1 MAVNSMPPVQASASV
16 DSMPTPAPRIM
27 GRHEGESGDEAARYA
42 VSEEAL
48 TGGASPEETDVLATP
63 TGFRLPDS
71 TLPEQTGAAGE
82 NEFWRQ
88 RWSALLPTTEA
99 PTEVGTTAPVTAG
112 VSGAASPEPLP
123 VDGEAEPA
131 SPEEPVVATETAEA
145 VNVTTMAALV
155 ALLPRLSA
163 GALNAGSSV
172 AATSQ
177 APSRS
182 DEGVTRVGSAGSS
195 GDGSL
200 LARQMSLAMTASARE
215 SAALLPEG
223 ATTTL
228 EARAAQGLAAAT
240 PAEGAPSLT
249 TLAAPVAATR
259 GHEWSALKLDSAP
272 SQWGQQLLDTL
283 KERVEMQVNQNIKQA
298 HIRLDPPEL
307 GKLELTVRVE
317 GDRLSVQ
324 LNASNPALRDA
335 LLQSSE
341 RLRMSLSTQHSGGVD
356 VNVGQGDRQREQAS
370 ADEEL
375 PILAGRRQRL
385 ATVTPVNPDPVGLN
399 ALV

>member
-1 MAVNSMPPVQASASV
+1 MAVNSMPPVPPAASGDGLST
-16 DSMPTPAPRIM
+16 TPPRIM
-27 GRHEGESGDEAARYA
+27 GRHEGENGDDAARYV

-48 TGGASPEETDVLATP
+48 SGGVSSASAEALPMPTGGELPGSA
-63 TGFRLPDS
+63 LPD
-71 TLPEQTGAAGE
+71 LTGAAGE

-88 RWSALLPTTEA
+88 RWSALLPTMEA
-99 PTEVGTTAPVTAG
+99 PTEVGKAAPVTTG
-112 VSGAASPEPLP
+112 LSGEEGSESVP
-123 VDGEAEPA
+123 VDGEAESASP
-131 SPEEPVVATETAEA
+131 SPEESVVATAAPEA

-155 ALLPRLSA
+155 ALLPRL
-163 GALNAGSSV
+163 NATGSLV
-172 AATSQ
+172 AA
-177 APSRS
+177 APSATSRS
-182 DEGVTRVGSAGSS
+182 DEAGATRVGSAASA

-200 LARQMSLAMTASARE
+200 LARQMSLAMAASARE
-215 SAALLPEG
+215 SAPSLLPES
-223 ATTTL
+223 ATSAL
-228 EARAAQGLAAAT
+228 DARAGHGLASAT
-240 PAEGAPSLT
+240 PAEGAPSLA
-249 TLAAPVAATR
+249 TLAAPVAAPR
-259 GHEWSALKLDSAP
+259 GHEWSALKLDTSP

-324 LNASNPALRDA
+324 LNASNPALREA

>member
-16 DSMPTPAPRIM
+16 DSMLPPAPRIM
-27 GRHEGESGDEAARYA
+27 GRHEGESGDEAARYV

-48 TGGASPEETDVLATP
+48 SGGASPEETDVLATP
-63 TGFRLPDS
+63 TGFQLPDS
-71 TLPEQTGAAGE
+71 TLAELSGAAGE

-88 RWSALLPTTEA
+88 RWSALLPTAEA

-112 VSGAASPEPLP
+112 VSGAASPVP
-123 VDGEAEPA
+123 VDGEAEPS
-131 SPEEPVVATETAEA
+131 SPEEPLVAPDAAEA

-163 GALNAGSSV
+163 GALNAGSPV
-172 AATSQ
+172 AASSQ
-177 APSRS
+177 APSRP

-200 LARQMSLAMTASARE
+200 MVRQMNLAMVASARE
-215 SAALLPEG
+215 SAPALLPES
-223 ATTTL
+223 ATSGL
-228 EARAAQGLAAAT
+228 EARVGQGLAAAT
-240 PAEGAPSLT
+240 PAESAQSLT

-259 GHEWSALKLDSAP
+259 GHEWSALKLESAP

-324 LNASNPALRDA
+324 LNASNPALREA

-356 VNVGQGDRQREQAS
+356 VNVGQGDRQREQDS

-385 ATVTPVNPDPVGLN
+385 TAAIPVNQDPVGLN

>member
-16 DSMPTPAPRIM
+16 DSMLPPAPRIM
-27 GRHEGESGDEAARYA
+27 GRHEGESGDEAARYV

-48 TGGASPEETDVLATP
+48 SGGASPEETDVLATP
-63 TGFRLPDS
+63 TGFQLPDS
-71 TLPEQTGAAGE
+71 TLAELSGAAGE

-88 RWSALLPTTEA
+88 RWSALLPT
-99 PTEVGTTAPVTAG
+99 GL
-112 VSGAASPEPLP
+112 SGEESPEPVP
-123 VDGEAEPA
+123 VDGEAEP
-131 SPEEPVVATETAEA
+131 SSSEEPLVAPDAAEA

-155 ALLPRLSA
+155 ALLPHLSA
-163 GALNAGSSV
+163 GASV

-177 APSRS
+177 APSRP
-182 DEGVTRVGSAGSS
+182 DEGVTRVGAAGSS

-200 LARQMSLAMTASARE
+200 MVRQMNLAMVASARE
-215 SAALLPEG
+215 SAPALLPES
-223 ATTTL
+223 ATSGL
-228 EARAAQGLAAAT
+228 EARVGQGLAAAT
-240 PAEGAPSLT
+240 PAESAQSLT

-259 GHEWSALKLDSAP
+259 GHEWSALKLESAP

-324 LNASNPALRDA
+324 LNASNPALREA

-356 VNVGQGDRQREQAS
+356 VNVGQGDRQREQDS

-385 ATVTPVNPDPVGLN
+385 TAAIPVNQDPVGLN

>member
-16 DSMPTPAPRIM
+16 EGLSAAQPRIM
-27 GRHEGESGDEAARYA
+27 GRHEGESGDDAARYV
-42 VSEEAL
+42 VSEETL
-48 TGGASPEETDVLATP
+48 SGGASPESAEALPTAAWSEPPSASFPELA
-63 TGFRLPDS
+63 
-71 TLPEQTGAAGE
+71 GAVGE

-88 RWSALLPTTEA
+88 RWSALLPAADSSTAMREA
-99 PTEVGTTAPVTAG
+99 AAPLVAG
-112 VSGAASPEPLP
+112 VPAEKSSELVPSDGDTESASQPPPEP
-123 VDGEAEPA
+123 EAT
-131 SPEEPVVATETAEA
+131 SEA

-155 ALLPRLSA
+155 ALLPRL
-163 GALNAGSSV
+163 NATGSLAV
-172 AATSQ
+172 AT
-177 APSRS
+177 PSRP
-182 DEGVTRVGSAGSS
+182 DEAVATRVGSAGSA

-200 LARQMSLAMTASARE
+200 LVRQMSMAMAALVRE
-215 SAALLPEG
+215 SAPALLSES
-223 ATTTL
+223 ATTGL
-228 EARAAQGLAAAT
+228 EGRAANGLAAAT
-240 PAEGAPSLT
+240 PAEGTQSLT
-249 TLAAPVAATR
+249 TLAASVTATR
-259 GHEWSALKLDSAP
+259 GHEWSALKLESAP

-324 LNASNPALRDA
+324 LNASNPALREA

-341 RLRMSLSTQHSGGVD
+341 RLRMSLSAQHSGGVD
-356 VNVGQGDRQREQAS
+356 VNVGQGDRQRDQAS

-385 ATVTPVNPDPVGLN
+385 AAAIPVHPDPVGLN

>member
-1 MAVNSMPPVQASASV
+1 MAVNSIPPMQASTGGEGL
-16 DSMPTPAPRIM
+16 PTTQPRIM
-27 GRHEGESGDEAARYA
+27 GRHEGESGDDASRY
-42 VSEEAL
+42 VMSEEAL
-48 TGGASPEETDVLATP
+48 SGGVSPESAEALPTAAWSESSSLSHPELA
-63 TGFRLPDS
+63 
-71 TLPEQTGAAGE
+71 GAVGE

-88 RWSALLPTTEA
+88 RWSALRPTADSSTAMREA
-99 PTEVGTTAPVTAG
+99 AAPLAAG
-112 VSGAASPEPLP
+112 MPAEKNSELEPGN
-123 VDGEAEPA
+123 GEAESA
-131 SPEEPVVATETAEA
+131 SQPPQDPEATSEA

-155 ALLPRLSA
+155 SLLPRLNS
-163 GALNAGSSV
+163 GSLV
-172 AATSQ
+172 AAT
-177 APSRS
+177 PSRT
-182 DEGVTRVGSAGSS
+182 DEGVTRIGSAGSG

-200 LARQMSLAMTASARE
+200 MVRQMSLAMAASARE
-215 SAALLPEG
+215 SAPALLPES
-223 ATTTL
+223 ATSGL
-228 EARAAQGLAAAT
+228 EARTAQGLAAAT
-240 PAEGAPSLT
+240 SVEGAQSLT

-259 GHEWSALKLDSAP
+259 GHEWSALKLESAP

-283 KERVEMQVNQNIKQA
+283 KERVEMQLNQNIKQA

-324 LNASNPALRDA
+324 LNASNPALREA

-356 VNVGQGDRQREQAS
+356 VNVGQGDRQREQTS

-385 ATVTPVNPDPVGLN
+385 ATVTPVNPGPVGLN

>member
-1 MAVNSMPPVQASASV
+1 
-16 DSMPTPAPRIM
+16 
-27 GRHEGESGDEAARYA
+27 
-42 VSEEAL
+42 
-48 TGGASPEETDVLATP
+48 
-63 TGFRLPDS
+63 
-71 TLPEQTGAAGE
+71 
-82 NEFWRQ
+82 
-88 RWSALLPTTEA
+88 
-99 PTEVGTTAPVTAG
+99 
-112 VSGAASPEPLP
+112 
-123 VDGEAEPA
+123 
-131 SPEEPVVATETAEA
+131 VVATESAEA

-163 GALNAGSSV
+163 GALNAGSPV

-182 DEGVTRVGSAGSS
+182 DEGVTRVGSAGSV

-228 EARAAQGLAAAT
+228 EARAAQGLAAAS

-259 GHEWSALKLDSAP
+259 GHEWSALKLESAP
-272 SQWGQQLLDTL
+272 SQWGHQLLDYAQGAGSSAGQS
-283 KERVEMQVNQNIKQA
+283 EYQQA
-298 HIRLDPPEL
+298 HLRRIHRSWASSSV
-307 GKLELTVRVE
+307 TVRVE
-317 GDRLSVQ
+317 GSAVSGVECPQ
-324 LNASNPALRDA
+324 PALRDA

-341 RLRMSLSTQHSGGVD
+341 RLRMSLSTQHSGGVV
-356 VNVGQGDRQREQAS
+356 VNVGQGDRHANKPPPRDCPSWPVVGNGWQRS
-370 ADEEL
+370 
-375 PILAGRRQRL
+375 P
-385 ATVTPVNPDPVGLN
+385 PVNPDPRRVN